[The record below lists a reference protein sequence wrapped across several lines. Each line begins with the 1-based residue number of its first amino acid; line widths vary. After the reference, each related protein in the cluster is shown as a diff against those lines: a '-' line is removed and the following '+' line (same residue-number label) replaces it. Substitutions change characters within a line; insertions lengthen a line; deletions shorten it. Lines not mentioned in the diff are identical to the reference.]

1 MKHTNKRKALGL
13 LLVGFMLLTLM
24 GAAPAKTFA
33 NTVSPQTTPAPEGPV
48 VEVKDVDEQVAA
60 IAPNVTVKLAP
71 GEYRLANAA
80 TYGTDTGN
88 PYCRWE
94 YASETGYE
102 LIVFGVDGL
111 TIQGAGMDKTTLL
124 AQDRYANVL
133 SFHGCQDVTLSAFT
147 AGHSPAPGFC
157 SGGVLHLVNCDRVM
171 VELCGLFGCGSM
183 GVWAANCS
191 DVTVTGSRIYECSD
205 NAVSADNCR
214 NVQVLDSE
222 IDHNGWKGEYEA
234 YCLFQT
240 YGGDGFT
247 VSGCQVH
254 DNNASLLLQSSYTR
268 STRFAGCQVSYNKLR
283 HVFTLFGDPAVVD
296 GCAFRGNDVGGW
308 YLDGDE
314 QASLAARTLEGKTLS
329 EDALEAMEL
338 RAVELPDLET
348 AAPQEPAQVTPGGE
362 IVVTTV
368 DEFLAA
374 IGPDRTIVLD
384 GESFSL
390 ADAST
395 YGSMGGLYYR
405 WEETYDGPQLVI
417 FSVSNMTIRAAAERA
432 SVTLTAVP
440 RYANVIGF
448 ESCDGV
454 SVVGLTLGHTE
465 GPSDCCGAVL
475 DFESCNSV
483 SVEGCRL
490 YGCGTLGINASYGRD
505 LKVKDCEI
513 YDCSIGGA
521 VLYTVYGATFENCR
535 IHDVPSPAL
544 CFYNCSNVLW
554 NGTTVDDA
562 HYDVND
568 AGELVLVNLG

>member
-1 MKHTNKRKALGL
+1 M
-13 LLVGFMLLTLM
+13 
-24 GAAPAKTFA
+24 
-33 NTVSPQTTPAPEGPV
+33 
-48 VEVKDVDEQVAA
+48 
-60 IAPNVTVKLAP
+60 
-71 GEYRLANAA
+71 
-80 TYGTDTGN
+80 
-88 PYCRWE
+88 
-94 YASETGYE
+94 
-102 LIVFGVDGL
+102 
-111 TIQGAGMDKTTLL
+111 
-124 AQDRYANVL
+124 
-133 SFHGCQDVTLSAFT
+133 
-147 AGHSPAPGFC
+147 
-157 SGGVLHLVNCDRVM
+157 
-171 VELCGLFGCGSM
+171 
-183 GVWAANCS
+183 
-191 DVTVTGSRIYECSD
+191 
-205 NAVSADNCR
+205 
-214 NVQVLDSE
+214 
-222 IDHNGWKGEYEA
+222 
-234 YCLFQT
+234 
-240 YGGDGFT
+240 
-247 VSGCQVH
+247 
-254 DNNASLLLQSSYTR
+254 
-268 STRFAGCQVSYNKLR
+268 
-283 HVFTLFGDPAVVD
+283 
-296 GCAFRGNDVGGW
+296 
-308 YLDGDE
+308 LDGD
-314 QASLAARTLEGKTLS
+314 
-329 EDALEAMEL
+329 
-338 RAVELPDLET
+338 
-348 AAPQEPAQVTPGGE
+348 
-362 IVVTTV
+362 
-368 DEFLAA
+368 
-374 IGPDRTIVLD
+374 
-384 GESFSL
+384 SFSL